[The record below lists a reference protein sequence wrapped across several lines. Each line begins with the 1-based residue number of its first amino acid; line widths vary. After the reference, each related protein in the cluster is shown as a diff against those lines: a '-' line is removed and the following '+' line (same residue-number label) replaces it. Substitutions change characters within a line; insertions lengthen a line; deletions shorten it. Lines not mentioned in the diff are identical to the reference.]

1 MSGGLEKG
9 GTHRR
14 VTVGSAAPAAPAA
27 SRLATSGRA
36 PTMPGGAPPG
46 PAAGTSGA
54 SRRELRMDQLLSAV
68 ENELIPRLLVQHSA
82 DIDGAVTALPAPAPG
97 PWAAEAEVERFALQC
112 IDDEGDL
119 LNRRVSE
126 LVTHGVGLDAVY
138 LHLIAPAARW
148 LGDAWT
154 TDDLSFVDVQ
164 LGLCRLHRLV
174 CECGPIGFQRDGGGD
189 AWSILLSTV
198 PGDQHTFGVTLAA
211 DFFRRHGWRVSNLAG
226 LERDF
231 LLERIGATDY
241 SAVGFS
247 LHNEDYVDAL
257 SALIG
262 AVRKRSRNPELL
274 VMVGGDY
281 FVRHPEEA
289 ARHGADLTAT
299 DAHRAVAAAETV
311 LRGLPGRTA

>member
-1 MSGGLEKG
+1 
-9 GTHRR
+9 
-14 VTVGSAAPAAPAA
+14 
-27 SRLATSGRA
+27 
-36 PTMPGGAPPG
+36 MPGAGNADAGRTAHGRG
-46 PAAGTSGA
+46 PDA

-68 ENELIPRLLVQHSA
+68 ENELIPRLLVQHS
-82 DIDGAVTALPAPAPG
+82 DEVHGAVTALPAPATG
-97 PWAAEAEVERFALQC
+97 PWASDVEVRRFAEQC
-112 IDDEGDL
+112 IDDAGDL

-126 LVTHGVGLDAVY
+126 LVSRGVGLDAVY

-154 TDDLSFVDVQ
+154 SDDLSFVDVQ

-226 LERDF
+226 LQRDF
-231 LLERIGATDY
+231 LLERIAATEY

-247 LHNEDYVDAL
+247 LHNEDFLDAL
-257 SALIG
+257 PALI
-262 AVRKRSRNPELL
+262 ATVRRRSRNPDVL

-281 FVRHPEEA
+281 FVRHPAEA
-289 ARHGADLTAT
+289 ARHGADLTAV
-299 DAHRAVAAAETV
+299 DAHRAVGAAETV